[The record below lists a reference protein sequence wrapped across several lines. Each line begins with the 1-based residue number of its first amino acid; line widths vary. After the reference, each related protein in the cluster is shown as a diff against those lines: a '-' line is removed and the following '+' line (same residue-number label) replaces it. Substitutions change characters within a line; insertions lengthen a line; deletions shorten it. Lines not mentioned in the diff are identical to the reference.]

1 MTTNTWQMCSAYQEG
16 FDHGYAG
23 RHLGN
28 AYSNI
33 TELAE
38 AWHIGD
44 VAGSKK
50 RKLECLKYY
59 FISYRVIK
67 QSGGIF
73 YHYAMTDVKPSTW
86 LIHKLTDDAANGDHY
101 HITYSEEVSEHRYT
115 TYKGVFNQYEVILDD

>member
-1 MTTNTWQMCSAYQEG
+1 MTTQTWQMCSAYQEG
-16 FDHGYAG
+16 FDHGYAN

-44 VAGSKK
+44 AAGSKQ
-50 RKLECLKYY
+50 RDIEGIKYY

-67 QSGGIF
+67 ASGGIF

-86 LIHKLTDDAANGDHY
+86 LLRMLTDDTANGDHY
-101 HITYSEEVSEHRYT
+101 HITYAEEVGLVTYT
-115 TYKGVFNQYEVILDD
+115 TYKGVFNQYEVIPDE